1 MTFQDIIMRLQ
12 AYWARQGCI
21 ILPPYD
27 LEKGAATF
35 HPATCLR
42 CLGTEPWRAG
52 WVEPCRRCK
61 DGRYGEN
68 PFRLQHYYQFQVVLK
83 PAPANAQELYLQ
95 SLRDLGVNLEEHDL
109 RFVHDDWEAPT
120 QGASGLGWEV
130 WLDGMEVSQFTY
142 FQMMASLE
150 CDPVTVEYT
159 YGVER
164 IAMFIQKKD
173 SIFDLVWVET
183 PEGPV
188 TYGDV
193 YHRNEVEFS
202 KYNFEVANVDQLFQ
216 RFKFYSEE
224 CESCLKS
231 EVVLPAYDHVIKCSH
246 VFNLLDARGAISA
259 AERAGYIA
267 RVRGLARKCGQAYV
281 KMREAVAAAK
291 APAGAKSAEVGH
303 A

>member
-1 MTFQDIIMRLQ
+1 MLSFQDIIMRLQ
-12 AYWARQGCI
+12 AYWARQGCV

-42 CLGTEPWRAG
+42 CLGKEPWKAA
-52 WVEPCRRCK
+52 WIEPCRRCK

-83 PAPANAQELYLQ
+83 PAPANAQQLYID
-95 SLRDLGVNLEEHDL
+95 SLKELGVDVVAHDL

-130 WLDGMEVSQFTY
+130 WLDGMEVSQYTY
-142 FQMMASLE
+142 FQQMASLE

-159 YGVER
+159 YGLER

-173 SIFDLVWVET
+173 SIFDLVWVQGQNGERDT
-183 PEGPV
+183 
-188 TYGDV
+188 TYRDV
-193 YHRNEVEFS
+193 YHENEVEFS
-202 KYNFEVANVDQLFQ
+202 KYNFEVANVPQLFE
-216 RFKFYSEE
+216 RFKMYEAE
-224 CESCLKS
+224 CKSCLDN
-231 EVVLPAYDHVIKCSH
+231 EIVLPAYDHVIKCSH

-259 AERAGYIA
+259 AERAGYIQ
-267 RVRGLARKCGQAYV
+267 RVRTLARRCGQAYV
-281 KMREAVAAAK
+281 KMREAKAEKKTAAET
-291 APAGAKSAEVGH
+291 PAH